1 VVVCRIAPRA
11 RRSGF
16 RGKPKRWAPTTAR
29 GRVSLGLGLVLG
41 GFIVE
46 VSKVRV
52 VFRGMKP
59 IALLAALR
67 CLDDDDD
74 DDDDVSEQW
83 RIPFSS
89 ISGCC

>member
-1 VVVCRIAPRA
+1 
-11 RRSGF
+11 
-16 RGKPKRWAPTTAR
+16 
-29 GRVSLGLGLVLG
+29 
-41 GFIVE
+41 
-46 VSKVRV
+46 
-52 VFRGMKP
+52 MKP